1 VQKKRPKPT
10 LPAPLAYVYINDQEE
25 LFDTD
30 IEKHSAQGDECRA
43 RNRLS
48 ELSNMTVSSRLP
60 SNIPHTSIRLCA

>member
-1 VQKKRPKPT
+1 MRVVT
-10 LPAPLAYVYINDQEE
+10 ASAEPLAYVYINDQEE

-48 ELSNMTVSSRLP
+48 ELSNMTVS
-60 SNIPHTSIRLCA
+60 HGFHQTSPILLFDCALK

>member
-1 VQKKRPKPT
+1 VRGT
-10 LPAPLAYVYINDQEE
+10 WGAAPVAGLEPQP
-25 LFDTD
+25 
-30 IEKHSAQGDECRA
+30 GDLVVE